1 MSHEIEVNQKIG
13 KKITKIK
20 LEKVVAEAL
29 KIIGREGGKISVAI
43 VGDKE
48 IKKLNKKYRNK
59 DKVTDVLS
67 FGYSASPLLGEIVIC
82 LPQVKRQAKEN
93 NVVWENELI
102 FILIHGVL
110 HLCGYDHEKSE
121 KEAREMEGLQ
131 EKICEK
137 IIK

>member
-13 KKITKIK
+13 EKITKIK

-29 KIIGREGGKISVAI
+29 KIIGRKSGKISVAI
-43 VGDKE
+43 VGDNE
-48 IKKLNKKYRNK
+48 IKKLNKKYRDK

-93 NVVWENELI
+93 NIDWENELI
-102 FILIHGVL
+102 FMLIHGVL

-131 EKICEK
+131 KKIYEK